1 MIFSSVCCCILG
13 PRTARCAEPLNV
25 CGRYWK
31 IFGGKVVYYRV
42 PVSAKHSYSRAGKD
56 WWCRWMRSKI
66 IQMLLHWFYPQWH
79 PFSLTL
85 TETWVGCLMNTRV
98 DTFILRLLFLNR
110 YFPLEI
116 LFFLLF
122 VCVLVSVCI
131 CMCVSARVSMDMESW
146 DWVGILLDSCLIHRD
161 RPPRGARRCENGK

>member
-1 MIFSSVCCCILG
+1 MIFSSLCCCILG

-25 CGRYWK
+25 CGKYWK

-116 LFFLLF
+116 FFFLLF

-131 CMCVSARVSMDMESW
+131 CMCVSARVSMD
-146 DWVGILLDSCLIHRD
+146 WVGILLDSCLIHQD